1 MKIFWCYFKFSILNL
16 QLKNLAI
23 KNVMCVV
30 VLIFLFLFTLCAQA
44 QQNLPIV
51 SATNFNANTYFE
63 PPNQQR
69 VKMKLFGAQASPR
82 PNGQFELKN
91 LKLELFG
98 TNGDSQVIVL
108 APQCTYAPLAG
119 TANSAGHLQLLMNGG
134 KFRVE
139 GDGFFWRQNEL
150 YLSISNHVHT
160 TIDAA
165 TEKTK

>member
-1 MKIFWCYFKFSILNL
+1 MNIFQDFKFLTFNFKLKKLEI
-16 QLKNLAI
+16 KNL
-23 KNVMCVV
+23 
-30 VLIFLFLFTLCAQA
+30 VLIFLFIFIFALCAQA

-63 PPNQQR
+63 PPNQQK
-69 VKMKLFGAQASPR
+69 VKMKLFGAQASPQ
-82 PNGQFELKN
+82 PNSQFELKN

-160 TIDAA
+160 TIEAA